1 MAAWKSLWK
10 CAEAFEKN
18 DQWSCE
24 VSVMKPRCGSGRHIN
39 QSLCTGF
46 RAVLLIDGQM
56 LDLSQHMDLLLLIPN
71 IRMNNVT
78 LSATSATSSQ
88 QLPVRLVSWSSDLSQ
103 VEGLAE
109 QVGVEHPRKLIS
121 FTLTGELESL
131 S

>member
-1 MAAWKSLWK
+1 M
-10 CAEAFEKN
+10 
-18 DQWSCE
+18 
-24 VSVMKPRCGSGRHIN
+24 
-39 QSLCTGF
+39 F

-71 IRMNNVT
+71 IRNNVT